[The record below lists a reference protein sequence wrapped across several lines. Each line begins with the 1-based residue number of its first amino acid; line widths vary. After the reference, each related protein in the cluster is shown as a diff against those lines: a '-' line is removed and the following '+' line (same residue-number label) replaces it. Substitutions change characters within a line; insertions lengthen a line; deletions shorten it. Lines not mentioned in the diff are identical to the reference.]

1 VTETYLVIAC
11 GTCGVFWTPDAEPA
25 QCSDAEHQH
34 KRYQLH
40 RHRSVVAFPD
50 GTSVIGVSF
59 DARDPYGRDQR
70 PDYGLY
76 LDHRWLPPWPH
87 DHLDWPDFGLPNDVN
102 RFLAALQSTLNRA
115 RAGDRVEVGCLG
127 GHGRTGTALACLAVL
142 SGVPSHDAI
151 AWVRTNYCTEAI
163 ETAEQ
168 EALVLGLEG

>member
-1 VTETYLVIAC
+1 VIAC
-11 GTCGVFWTPDAEPA
+11 AECGVFWTPGTDPV
-25 QCSDAEHQH
+25 QCDNADHEH
-34 KRYQLH
+34 KRYELH

-59 DARDPYGRDQR
+59 DGRDPYGRNQP

-76 LDHRWLPPWPH
+76 LDGRWQPPWPH
-87 DHLDWPDFGLPNDVN
+87 DHLAWPDFGLPADMDEFV
-102 RFLAALQSTLNRA
+102 AALQSTLDRA
-115 RAGDRVEVGCLG
+115 RAGECVEVGCLG

-142 SGVPSHDAI
+142 SGVPSSDAV

-168 EALVLGLEG
+168 EALVLGLQG